1 MQVELREKL
10 VGGVT
15 VSTGETAREV
25 LQFDCERESHGE
37 SMATDF
43 TQESLLRF
51 IINNGGKVRNVD
63 LLTHYRRF
71 LREDEDRVQNRELFK
86 RYVNSVAT
94 VKQEEGVSHVVL
106 RKKYRVHLG
115 DISKNREPEQQN
127 EDSKPRAALT
137 VPTVE
142 ILPAAG
148 ILTNT
153 NNNNNKDATPSFE
166 KAVRTSSPHGRE
178 QPAVSA
184 SCVEQVNVTCPLK
197 PTPSDTD
204 SRSSGSGQSFEQP
217 WESNATSEATDLEHN
232 GVYEAKQRQL
242 READGCEQSFVNPA
256 YYEVRVSPTVERKS
270 LNASTS
276 DVHTKHSDEPVA
288 EEWPLCST
296 LGQSHLYKSSPCLL
310 DRPVSPHIHSQTY
323 NQAGLSRSNDS
334 LLRPNGGFNGFP
346 IQEQDEFE
354 THGLSVDD
362 PQVYA
367 SATYLQI
374 RQSSSLSSSRDSV
387 SIPSPCSTP
396 PDTSWPHDNE
406 WSSDQGL
413 VPGQDGNDVQAFLR
427 HAQEARLLSQLYQPS
442 HNITSMHHSTGHI
455 VDEGSSTR
463 SSSPETRH
471 GPIVRR
477 LTSRLR
483 SRMCRSLG
491 EDLDQPFPEDNVSAR
506 HNRLQL
512 LSSTLSMSNL
522 VSQSSSRGQ
531 SSQDLLSPAGSTRSL
546 HDSSFSGKHSS
557 IPLDPREHE
566 WFVKAASGT
575 WSDIYALFRDD
586 PNLLSKRDF
595 ISGFT
600 IVHWIAKHGDHRVL
614 NTLWYGVDKA
624 GMTLDVNAKTLC
636 GYTPL
641 HLAAIHGHK
650 KFIRLLVQKFNAD
663 VRIRDSSGKR
673 AWQYLSKNETWDI
686 LELLGAPQKCNS
698 GSPANLTARPATTK
712 VNISRHS
719 SIAALIKHKSHLRV
733 SSSPQAF

>member
-1 MQVELREKL
+1 
-10 VGGVT
+10 
-15 VSTGETAREV
+15 
-25 LQFDCERESHGE
+25 
-37 SMATDF
+37 MATDF

-71 LREDEDRVQNRELFK
+71 LRDDEDREQNRELFK

-115 DISKNREPEQQN
+115 DISKNQEPERMAFVL
-127 EDSKPRAALT
+127 DPRTVSPIQVFALSAGPSCFST
-137 VPTVE
+137 HT
-142 ILPAAG
+142 LP
-148 ILTNT
+148 
-153 NNNNNKDATPSFE
+153 DVQPS
-166 KAVRTSSPHGRE
+166 R
-178 QPAVSA
+178 
-184 SCVEQVNVTCPLK
+184 LK
-197 PTPSDTD
+197 P
-204 SRSSGSGQSFEQP
+204 
-217 WESNATSEATDLEHN
+217 N
-232 GVYEAKQRQL
+232 
-242 READGCEQSFVNPA
+242 
-256 YYEVRVSPTVERKS
+256 
-270 LNASTS
+270 
-276 DVHTKHSDEPVA
+276 
-288 EEWPLCST
+288 
-296 LGQSHLYKSSPCLL
+296 
-310 DRPVSPHIHSQTY
+310 
-323 NQAGLSRSNDS
+323 
-334 LLRPNGGFNGFP
+334 
-346 IQEQDEFE
+346 
-354 THGLSVDD
+354 
-362 PQVYA
+362 
-367 SATYLQI
+367 
-374 RQSSSLSSSRDSV
+374 
-387 SIPSPCSTP
+387 
-396 PDTSWPHDNE
+396 
-406 WSSDQGL
+406 
-413 VPGQDGNDVQAFLR
+413 
-427 HAQEARLLSQLYQPS
+427 
-442 HNITSMHHSTGHI
+442 
-455 VDEGSSTR
+455 
-463 SSSPETRH
+463 
-471 GPIVRR
+471 
-477 LTSRLR
+477 
-483 SRMCRSLG
+483 RMCRSLG

-546 HDSSFSGKHSS
+546 HDSSFSGKLSS

>member
-1 MQVELREKL
+1 
-10 VGGVT
+10 
-15 VSTGETAREV
+15 
-25 LQFDCERESHGE
+25 
-37 SMATDF
+37 MATDF

-71 LREDEDRVQNRELFK
+71 LREDEDREQNRELFK

-94 VKQEEGVSHVVL
+94 VRQEEGVSHVVL

-115 DISKNREPEQQN
+115 DVSKNREPECQN
-127 EDSKPRAALT
+127 EGDSNPQAALT
-137 VPTVE
+137 VPTNDE
-142 ILPAAG
+142 ILPVAG
-148 ILTNT
+148 II
-153 NNNNNKDATPSFE
+153 NNKDSTPSFE
-166 KAVRTSSPHGRE
+166 KAVITSSPHWRE
-178 QPAVSA
+178 QPAVS
-184 SCVEQVNVTCPLK
+184 EQVNDACPLK
-197 PTPSDTD
+197 PILSDTD

-217 WESNATSEATDLEHN
+217 WESKVTSEATDLEHN
-232 GVYEAKQRQL
+232 SVYVAKQRQL

-256 YYEVRVSPTVERKS
+256 YYEVSVSPTVERNR

-276 DVHTKHSDEPVA
+276 DVHTEHSDEAVA

-296 LGQSHLYKSSPCLL
+296 LGQCHIYKSSPCLL

-323 NQAGLSRSNDS
+323 NKTGLSQSNDS
-334 LLRPNGGFNGFP
+334 LLQPNGGFNGFP
-346 IQEQDEFE
+346 IQEQDEYE

-367 SATYLQI
+367 SASYLQM

-387 SIPSPCSTP
+387 SIPSPFYTP
-396 PDTSWPHDNE
+396 PDTGWLHGNE
-406 WSSDQGL
+406 WSIDQ
-413 VPGQDGNDVQAFLR
+413 GQDGNDVQAFLC
-427 HAQEARLLSQLYQPS
+427 HTQEARLSSQLYQPS
-442 HNITSMHHSTGHI
+442 RNITSMHHSTGRI
-455 VDEGSSTR
+455 VDEDSRASTR

-471 GPIVRR
+471 GPIVHR

-512 LSSTLSMSNL
+512 LSSTLSMGNL
-522 VSQSSSRGQ
+522 VSQSSSRAQ

-546 HDSSFSGKHSS
+546 HDGSFSGKHSS
-557 IPLDPREHE
+557 IPLDPREHD
-566 WFVKAASGT
+566 WFVKAASGAWT
-575 WSDIYALFRDD
+575 DIYALFRDD
-586 PNLLSKRDF
+586 PNLLSKRDL

-600 IVHWIAKHGDHRVL
+600 IVHWMAKHGDHRVL

-624 GMTLDVNAKTLC
+624 GMTLDINTKTFC

-650 KFIRLLVQKFNAD
+650 KFIRLLVQKFKAD

-673 AWQYLSKNETWDI
+673 AWQYLSKNENWDI

-698 GSPANLTARPATTK
+698 GSPVNLTTRPATTK
-712 VNISRHS
+712 VNVNRHS
-719 SIAALIKHKSHLRV
+719 SIAALFKHKSHLRV
-733 SSSPQAF
+733 SSSPETF

>member
-1 MQVELREKL
+1 
-10 VGGVT
+10 
-15 VSTGETAREV
+15 
-25 LQFDCERESHGE
+25 
-37 SMATDF
+37 MATDF

-106 RKKYRVHLG
+106 RKKYRVPG
-115 DISKNREPEQQN
+115 SAV
-127 EDSKPRAALT
+127 PRGQRLSEAQ
-137 VPTVE
+137 PT
-142 ILPAAG
+142 PAAV
-148 ILTNT
+148 LDSN
-153 NNNNNKDATPSFE
+153 
-166 KAVRTSSPHGRE
+166 RGR
-178 QPAVSA
+178 
-184 SCVEQVNVTCPLK
+184 
-197 PTPSDTD
+197 
-204 SRSSGSGQSFEQP
+204 
-217 WESNATSEATDLEHN
+217 
-232 GVYEAKQRQL
+232 
-242 READGCEQSFVNPA
+242 
-256 YYEVRVSPTVERKS
+256 
-270 LNASTS
+270 
-276 DVHTKHSDEPVA
+276 
-288 EEWPLCST
+288 
-296 LGQSHLYKSSPCLL
+296 
-310 DRPVSPHIHSQTY
+310 
-323 NQAGLSRSNDS
+323 
-334 LLRPNGGFNGFP
+334 
-346 IQEQDEFE
+346 
-354 THGLSVDD
+354 
-362 PQVYA
+362 
-367 SATYLQI
+367 
-374 RQSSSLSSSRDSV
+374 
-387 SIPSPCSTP
+387 
-396 PDTSWPHDNE
+396 
-406 WSSDQGL
+406 
-413 VPGQDGNDVQAFLR
+413 
-427 HAQEARLLSQLYQPS
+427 
-442 HNITSMHHSTGHI
+442 
-455 VDEGSSTR
+455 
-463 SSSPETRH
+463 
-471 GPIVRR
+471 
-477 LTSRLR
+477 
-483 SRMCRSLG
+483 
-491 EDLDQPFPEDNVSAR
+491 
-506 HNRLQL
+506 
-512 LSSTLSMSNL
+512 
-522 VSQSSSRGQ
+522 

-546 HDSSFSGKHSS
+546 HNSSFSGKLSS

-719 SIAALIKHKSHLRV
+719 SIAALIKHKPISNTFFVL
-733 SSSPQAF
+733 